1 MLIDRYL
8 IREVT
13 TPFALIAALLVGIF
27 LTFSVSRYLAEAV
40 DGLIPPMAIAQLT
53 SLRGLIALEVLLPL
67 AFYLA
72 TLLSLSRLHGD
83 FEITALRASG
93 ISESRFL
100 WPLLRLALLLCALI
114 GLLSW
119 LVRPWAY
126 AEIYRIEHQAAAAMA
141 LDRIRAGQFY
151 QATRRSDGLRE
162 SSRAVFITELDRS
175 RTELEGVFV
184 RTRSSA
190 PESTTLEVV
199 TAPRGVLTPYVT
211 ASSHRLLLE
220 DATVMRLAA
229 PTTQSRVTA
238 SHPDIQTL
246 TARATVLGR
255 FDRFDMQL
263 DVPTA
268 DSYGLKLKALPGSW
282 LGRTV
287 LDLNAGFAPQ
297 RAERDWRLAA
307 PLVPLVLTLL
317 ALPLARTTPRRSPF
331 ARVVIAAL
339 LYAAYYNLIGLGR
352 SAVEQGTL
360 PSLLPVVLAPLLIL
374 LPILALGRNRR
385 PDR

>member
-1 MLIDRYL
+1 LLIDRYL

-13 TPFALIAALLVGIF
+13 APFALIAALLLGIF

-53 SLRGLIALEVLLPL
+53 SLRGVIALEVLLPL

-151 QATRRSDGLRE
+151 QANRRSDGLRE
-162 SSRAVFITELDRS
+162 SSRAVFITDLDRS
-175 RTELEGVFV
+175 RTE
-184 RTRSSA
+184 RPPA
-190 PESTTLEVV
+190 
-199 TAPRGVLTPYVT
+199 TAAGC
-211 ASSHRLLLE
+211 HR
-220 DATVMRLAA
+220 DAA
-229 PTTQSRVTA
+229 
-238 SHPDIQTL
+238 
-246 TARATVLGR
+246 
-255 FDRFDMQL
+255 
-263 DVPTA
+263 
-268 DSYGLKLKALPGSW
+268 
-282 LGRTV
+282 GRT
-287 LDLNAGFAPQ
+287 DDAGRRR
-297 RAERDWRLAA
+297 RAAA
-307 PLVPLVLTLL
+307 GPP
-317 ALPLARTTPRRSPF
+317 
-331 ARVVIAAL
+331 
-339 LYAAYYNLIGLGR
+339 G
-352 SAVEQGTL
+352 
-360 PSLLPVVLAPLLIL
+360 
-374 LPILALGRNRR
+374 
-385 PDR
+385 PDRARNGAWPLRSL